1 MQKTSSNAFWRWWRK
16 RKSMFPTIG
25 FFIKQIL
32 RFVGSQIET
41 KRICF
46 LANIFTNLTSE
57 DVYNKK
63 NLENLSL

>member
-1 MQKTSSNAFWRWWRK
+1 
-16 RKSMFPTIG
+16 MFPTIG

-63 NLENLSL
+63 NLENLSLWIRIG